1 MQACGWLYSII
12 QGLKKIHKNKEDM
25 SKSMMMHMEFF
36 NTHPFLVTFIE
47 GIVIAME
54 ENKENI
60 DTIRGIKIATMGPLG
75 GIGDALIWLTLLP
88 ISAGIGSALA
98 INGSIA
104 GPFVFLLIF
113 NIIHFGLIYGLMHYG
128 YRTGVSAL
136 KTLNEDTQSIS
147 RAASILGLAVVGGLI
162 ATYIRFN
169 LTLVINAGQAKV
181 AIQEDV
187 LDKIMPAL
195 LPLVYTFLMYY
206 LLRKGKSPLLLIGIT
221 LLVGIIGRY
230 IGLL

>member
-1 MQACGWLYSII
+1 
-12 QGLKKIHKNKEDM
+12 
-25 SKSMMMHMEFF
+25 
-36 NTHPFLVTFIE
+36 
-47 GIVIAME
+47 ME

-98 INGSIA
+98 INGNIA

-169 LTLVINAGQAKV
+169 LTVVINAGKAKV
-181 AIQEDV
+181 ALQEDV

-195 LPLVYTFLMYY
+195 LPLAYTFLMYY

-221 LLVGIIGRY
+221 LLVGVIGRY